1 MSADQRLA
9 DLGIALPS
17 PPMPVAS
24 YVPFKLHGGLLYLSG
39 MIPVQ
44 DGQPLATGH
53 LGGSV
58 SLETGV
64 ECARLCTLNALA
76 WCRQALGSLAL
87 ISGVIRVRGFVAC
100 TPHFAEHPKVL
111 NGCSDLLVEVFGEVG
126 RHTRAAVGAPS
137 LPLNV
142 PVEIDFIFAVE
153 R

>member
-1 MSADQRLA
+1 M
-9 DLGIALPS
+9 GITLPS

-24 YVPFKLHGGLLYLSG
+24 YVPYKLHGGLLYLSG
-39 MIPVQ
+39 MIPVK

-76 WCRQALGSLAL
+76 WCRQALGSLDQIA
-87 ISGVIRVRGFVAC
+87 GVVRVRGFVAC
-100 TPHFAEHPKVL
+100 TAEFGDQPKVL
-111 NGCSDLLVEVFGEVG
+111 NGCSDLLVEVLGAAG
-126 RHTRAAVGAPS
+126 KHTRAAVGAPS

-153 R
+153 Q